1 MELSNI
7 AGNHISYC
15 VFDYYLKEG
24 EAMVKTKNTIKFMLK
39 QYMLSNYIESFRDL
53 AKETGIDYQ
62 TLLDHIAR
70 PELFRQWEI
79 KVLDEVLKFNDEDL
93 LKLIRG

>member
-1 MELSNI
+1 MAKVKSPVKKLLKFYMI
-7 AGNHISYC
+7 
-15 VFDYYLKEG
+15 DYD
-24 EAMVKTKNTIKFMLK
+24 ID
-39 QYMLSNYIESFRDL
+39 SFREL

-79 KVLDEVLKFNDEDL
+79 RVLDEVLKFSDEDL

>member
-1 MELSNI
+1 
-7 AGNHISYC
+7 
-15 VFDYYLKEG
+15 
-24 EAMVKTKNTIKFMLK
+24 MVSVKASIKKLLRR
-39 QYMLSNYIESFRDL
+39 YMLERDIESFRDL

-79 KVLDEVLKFNDEDL
+79 KVLDETLQFSDEDL
-93 LKLIRG
+93 IVLIRG

>member
-1 MELSNI
+1 MAKVKSPVKKLLKFYMI
-7 AGNHISYC
+7 
-15 VFDYYLKEG
+15 DYD
-24 EAMVKTKNTIKFMLK
+24 ID
-39 QYMLSNYIESFRDL
+39 SFREL

-62 TLLDHIAR
+62 TLLDHIAK

-79 KVLDEVLKFNDEDL
+79 RVLDEVLKFSDEDL